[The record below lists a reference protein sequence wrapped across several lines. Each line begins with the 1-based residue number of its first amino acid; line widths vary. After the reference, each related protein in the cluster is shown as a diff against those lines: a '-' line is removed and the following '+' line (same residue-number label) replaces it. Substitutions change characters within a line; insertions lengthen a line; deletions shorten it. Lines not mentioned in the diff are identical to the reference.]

1 MGDTRN
7 CKLNGTHMERWFE
20 MLRESSF
27 KSIRVFVLR
36 YICIGM
42 ANHGFSNKLS
52 KIRWFPHI
60 YNKTYITMLFHVI
73 SIDTR
78 ISHVSSAPTHLA
90 RLNPEAAWVPWNPR
104 KSRFLPWRY
113 PIGSMVLVY
122 MRTKRGYIEDI
133 DGIHVTIYSST
144 MDPWRYGVNEGVFV
158 ASSARKNDGT
168 AIRKLRRG
176 SRLHG
181 VITCR
186 TLWWPGKGHRPSYF
200 VYLAL
205 EHWASLNPLANHHVP
220 YIYIHVYTYLYTHR
234 HTSGYQRETNTHT

>member
-1 MGDTRN
+1 
-7 CKLNGTHMERWFE
+7 
-20 MLRESSF
+20 
-27 KSIRVFVLR
+27 
-36 YICIGM
+36 
-42 ANHGFSNKLS
+42 
-52 KIRWFPHI
+52 
-60 YNKTYITMLFHVI
+60 MLFHVI

-220 YIYIHVYTYLYTHR
+220 YIYTCIYTHR
-234 HTSGYQRETNTHT
+234 HTSGYQRQTNTHT